1 MNMEIPLA
9 LDYIKRNKRPVSAVD
24 SIVENFRSMIETG
37 ALRVGDDLPT
47 ERDMAEQLG
56 VSRNTFREAIKRLEA
71 YGIVETRQKQ
81 GARIV
86 NNSIEAM
93 VSILSFRLDS
103 DEKTFRDVQ
112 QFRAILERGLM
123 PEVIANLQSAD
134 IDELTAI
141 NERLKNTSAVVTLA
155 EIDLAFHKRLLGIAG
170 NDTALKVYNVLS
182 GVILQIMTLGK
193 AQNGS
198 ELAYNSHKA
207 IIAAVAAKDPKAL
220 DDCLGEHMGLGL
232 RYLANRQGAG
242 RAK

>member
-1 MNMEIPLA
+1 MV
-9 LDYIKRNKRPVSAVD
+9 LDQIKRGKRPASAVD

-86 NNSIEAM
+86 NKSVEAM

-103 DEKTFRDVQ
+103 DEKTFLDVQ

-123 PEVIANLQSAD
+123 ADVIANVRPAD
-134 IDELTAI
+134 IEDLTAI
-141 NERLKNTSAVVTLA
+141 NERLKTTSSVVTLA

-170 NDTALKVYNVLS
+170 NDTVLKVYDVLS
-182 GVILQIMTLGK
+182 GVILEIMTLGK

-198 ELAYNSHKA
+198 ELAYASHKQ
-207 IIAAVAAKDPKAL
+207 IIAAVAAKDADL
-220 DDCLGEHMGLGL
+220 LETHLTEHMGLGL
-232 RYLANRQGAG
+232 RYLANRPVS
-242 RAK
+242 RNSK

>member
-1 MNMEIPLA
+1 MSLQHFRRP
-9 LDYIKRNKRPVSAVD
+9 KRPASAVD
-24 SIVENFRSMIETG
+24 TIVENFRAMIESG

-47 ERDMAEQLG
+47 ERDMAERLG

-112 QFRAILERGLM
+112 QFRSILESGLM
-123 PEVIANLQSAD
+123 PAVIAKASSVD
-134 IDELTAI
+134 VEDLTRI
-141 NERLKNTSAVVTLA
+141 NERLKSTAAVVTLA
-155 EIDLAFHKRLLGIAG
+155 EIDLAFHKHLLSISQ
-170 NDTALKVYNVLS
+170 NDTALKVYDVLS
-182 GVILQIMTLGK
+182 GVILQIMALGK

-207 IIAAVAAKDPKAL
+207 IIAAIAAKDGAAL
-220 DDCLGEHMGLGL
+220 EARLGEHMGLGL
-232 RYLANRQGAG
+232 RYLANRPGGSVQE
-242 RAK
+242 